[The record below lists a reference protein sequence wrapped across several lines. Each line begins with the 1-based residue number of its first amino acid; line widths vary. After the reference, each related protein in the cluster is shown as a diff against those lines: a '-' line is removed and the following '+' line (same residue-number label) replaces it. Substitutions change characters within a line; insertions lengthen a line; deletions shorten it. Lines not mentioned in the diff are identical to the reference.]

1 MIEAVGANLKEV
13 HEVPFG
19 LSPLDGLS
27 SEKNELVVGLKPIPA
42 KRVRAEGESEA
53 NDSGN
58 EFEGPYTR

>member
-27 SEKNELVVGLKPIPA
+27 SEKNECGRL
-42 KRVRAEGESEA
+42 EA
-53 NDSGN
+53 HPGKTSASGR
-58 EFEGPYTR
+58 GI